1 RRGRTTTFCLEAEAH
16 EAGFSRQGI
25 TRHPEGSPSLR
36 LLLDPAAKAELSQAA
51 LFYED
56 CREGL
61 GEEFLVAVE
70 AAFNQ
75 IRNIRPFRAPSR
87 EDSDGTS
94 FSSFPYGV
102 IYALEGQTIYVAAVM
117 HLRRKP
123 GYWVS
128 RKIQ

>member
-1 RRGRTTTFCLEAEAH
+1 MRIAAKVS
-16 EAGFSRQGI
+16 AKNFS
-25 TRHPEGSPSLR
+25 
-36 LLLDPAAKAELSQAA
+36 LLLGPL
-51 LFYED
+51 LT
-56 CREGL
+56 
-61 GEEFLVAVE
+61 
-70 AAFNQ
+70 N